1 MHGYRLVVRVA
12 AQMTKGKFM
21 NSSLLNTVTAS
32 WGGMRTFGRR
42 CLLAGLVLIW
52 PRALLTQ
59 HTPVETPRE
68 QSGFNYEFEIDPIR
82 RPVKPSVA
90 ALQTLSKDK
99 LVASCLSIAGLR
111 PEELPGNWFVASEIH
126 LTHLD
131 KLDLIA
137 LPGGRLPD
145 TPPGEI
151 SRNACL
157 VGANTGGF
165 WVLRKTPRGFE
176 LVLSEMA
183 HNLEVL
189 KTRSHGFRDIRLYT
203 ISLRSTT
210 IQDFK
215 FDGKQYRLSRTQSR
229 SNS

>member
-1 MHGYRLVVRVA
+1 
-12 AQMTKGKFM
+12 M
-21 NSSLLNTVTAS
+21 NSSFLKTVRAS
-32 WGGMRTFGRR
+32 WGGMRTLGRP
-42 CLLAGLVLIW
+42 CILVGVVLIW

-68 QSGFNYEFEIDPIR
+68 QFGFNYEFEIDPIQ
-82 RPVKPSVA
+82 RPVKPSAA

-99 LVASCLSIAGLR
+99 LVASCLRIAGLR

-131 KLDLIA
+131 ELDLIV

-145 TPPGEI
+145 TPAGEI

-165 WVLRKTPRGFE
+165 WVLRKTPIGFE

-183 HNLEVL
+183 HNLEIL

-215 FDGKQYRLSRTQSR
+215 FDGKQYRLSGTQSR
-229 SNS
+229 PNS